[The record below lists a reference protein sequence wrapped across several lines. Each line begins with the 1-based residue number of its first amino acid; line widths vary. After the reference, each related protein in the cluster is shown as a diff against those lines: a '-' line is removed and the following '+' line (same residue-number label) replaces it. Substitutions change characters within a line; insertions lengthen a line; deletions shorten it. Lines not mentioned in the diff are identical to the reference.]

1 MKRFFNIL
9 AVVSLLSSLTAC
21 EQTVCVDGQE
31 PEGEE
36 ITLPAGN
43 YITFHADVNTRAGLQ
58 TGNYITE
65 SFGIYGYQ
73 YDFAHDWSGQR
84 AIAKPNVFWNLK
96 DGNKVPLKL
105 TYRNGMYNYIADDA
119 PSGKTETGQVNW
131 SNNRYAFW
139 AYYPYEWDNTN
150 YISIKDM
157 DSEGMPFIEYTVDRG
172 SASNGSITYGD
183 TDNMYD
189 IMTGGKSQVTAA
201 SSGNTVTFTMSHRL
215 SAVDVSISNA
225 YQHDYIDDSGTNV
238 SESVD
243 IIITDLKLTFENLKY
258 DKAKFYLEQNKNIPA
273 LNTVLTA
280 APKKNEGDP
289 TPDPDKMKAYYN
301 LIGSNANIGE
311 SVEIEPT
318 TDKKTNITSNAD
330 ATMTFIPQET
340 TDLKV
345 TAEIKYYMVGVDS
358 EKHIGHVRVDS
369 DGNHIDINGNKTD
382 DETKYVYDGIK
393 DLTDLPSNGGVKGDD
408 VITVTK
414 TTDFKQA
421 LVEATRYY
429 IVLNFT
435 SEAVSINIITAEA
448 WDDKVVEYEFM

>member
-36 ITLPAGN
+36 IILPTGN

-84 AIAKPNVFWNLK
+84 AIAKPNVFWNLNLK
-96 DGNKVPLKL
+96 DGNKVPLEI
-105 TYRNGMYNYIADDA
+105 TYKNGLYDYVADGA

-139 AYYPYEWDNTN
+139 AYYPYEWDKTD

-225 YQHDYIDDSGTNV
+225 YQHDYKEDGSGTNV

-243 IIITDLKLTFENLKY
+243 IFITDLKLTFENLKY

-301 LIGSNANIGE
+301 LIGSNANIGA
-311 SVEIEPT
+311 SVKIEPT
-318 TDKKTNITSNAD
+318 TDKKTNITSNAN

-345 TAEIKYYMVGVDS
+345 TAKIEYYMIGTGS
-358 EKHIGHVRVDS
+358 EHRIPHLRVNEDGEPVLIG
-369 DGNHIDINGNKTD
+369 GK
-382 DETKYVYDGIK
+382 KVYDGL
-393 DLTDLPSNGGVKGDD
+393 DSETYVPDGGVMGNEF
-408 VITVTK
+408 IEVTK